1 MKKFLLSIALMG
13 LSTSIVMAY
22 DRGDTVYTCT
32 YKPGFMWTSAGS
44 VYTANEYIVL
54 EKIGSN
60 NYRIESRDNGS
71 RNIVSG
77 NKLFSG
83 SAIIDK
89 GMWGKL
95 CDKSYISR

>member
-1 MKKFLLSIALMG
+1 MKKFLLSMVLLGITTNLA
-13 LSTSIVMAY
+13 IAY

-32 YKPGFMWTSAGS
+32 YKAGFMWTSAGS

-54 EKIGSN
+54 ERIGSN
-60 NYRIESRDNGS
+60 NYRIESRDNGN
-71 RNIVSG
+71 RDIVSG

-89 GMWGKL
+89 GVWGKL
-95 CDKSYISR
+95 CDKSYISK